1 MQKGLCMDLETEINT
16 EQEIAEYLDVTLACL
31 RDWRS
36 RKVGP
41 PYIKL
46 GRLVR
51 YRRKDVLSWLES
63 QASRSGHP
71 ENNERPLAVV

>member
-16 EQEIAEYLDVTLACL
+16 EQKIADYLDVTLACL

-41 PYIKL
+41 PYLKL

-51 YRRKDVLSWLES
+51 YKRSDVLLWLEE
-63 QASRSGHP
+63 QASQSGCP
-71 ENNERPLAVV
+71 EDRERRVAVV